1 MLTTKSWLL
10 LQPGYKRRRWP
21 EPLRGTEKPLCC
33 QVSPEHLLGLI
44 LQWISRGGRKRIR
57 LFIASQTIFEHSSLN
72 NGSTRAPFNSALPPL
87 PFSPPRRCCRT
98 GPPRAPTPGH
108 RLPGAAAPL
117 RTPPGRDGTGTAD
130 PSPALPATPRLSA
143 PHGPRFT
150 PLLLAPE
157 PAPRTR
163 SAPGRRKAASGL
175 QSEPGGA
182 GPGPPPPAGEGA
194 ARTPK
199 PSRRSVRSPSSAL
212 AAR

>member
-1 MLTTKSWLL
+1 M
-10 LQPGYKRRRWP
+10 
-21 EPLRGTEKPLCC
+21 
-33 QVSPEHLLGLI
+33 
-44 LQWISRGGRKRIR
+44 
-57 LFIASQTIFEHSSLN
+57 FIASQTIFEHSSLN

-130 PSPALPATPRLSA
+130 PSPALPATPGLSA

-150 PLLLAPE
+150 PLLLALE

-175 QSEPGGA
+175 QRKPERDGSAE
-182 GPGPPPPAGEGA
+182 PGPPPPAGEGA

-199 PSRRSVRSPSSAL
+199 PSRRSLRSPSSAL
-212 AAR
+212 AER